1 MIENIVVFFEKGGI
15 YMLPIGLV
23 AVVALAI
30 FIERWCFLLYCN
42 YKLNKQKNCI
52 DKNPLELASD
62 LGKDKSLLSII
73 LLDALN
79 GYNNYKASKE
89 QFEEV
94 IETSSHHVLDMV
106 KKRTTILSTLA
117 NIATLLGLL
126 GTIMGLIE
134 SFSSVA
140 NATGDKS
147 EVLSS
152 SVSVA
157 MNTTAFGLIV
167 AIPLLLAYLYIDDFS
182 NRILSKVNISCSKL
196 VHKLYRYE

>member
-1 MIENIVVFFEKGGI
+1 MIENIVVFFEKGGV

-23 AVVALAI
+23 AVVALTI
-30 FIERWCFLLYCN
+30 FIERWFFLLYCN

-62 LGKDKSLLSII
+62 LEKDKSLLSII

-79 GYNNYKASKE
+79 GYNNHRASKE

-196 VHKLYRYE
+196 VHKLYHYE

>member
-1 MIENIVVFFEKGGI
+1 MIEKIVVFFEKGGI

-30 FIERWCFLLYCN
+30 FTERLCFLLYCN

-52 DKNPLELASD
+52 DKNPSELASD
-62 LGKDKSLLSII
+62 LEKDKSLLSII

-79 GYNNYKASKE
+79 GYNNHKASKE

-196 VHKLYRYE
+196 VHKLYHYE